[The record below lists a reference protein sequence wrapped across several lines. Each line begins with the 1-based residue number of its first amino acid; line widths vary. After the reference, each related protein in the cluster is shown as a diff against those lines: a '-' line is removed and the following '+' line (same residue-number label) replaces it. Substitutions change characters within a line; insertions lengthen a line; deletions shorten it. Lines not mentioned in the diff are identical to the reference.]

1 MVTERS
7 SVSIPLLGMRKLLE
21 ETRRM
26 SGRAFLEHL
35 ALSLSRLLEGA
46 YVQIGRLSGDARSIR
61 AEPCAQHGQLLPAI
75 DYVLDDTPCAHVVGA
90 QTQYFDGDVVAQFP
104 QDVFLVQAGFVSYF
118 GCPMFDSG
126 GRPMGLLSVLSTR
139 PLGFG
144 DAELALFEALAL
156 RAGSDMERAQAIEA
170 RLASEALFREIL
182 DHQAEMVCR
191 FTTAG
196 RVTFANRA
204 YLQLCGITSEELAS
218 FDYTPKVHPD
228 DRERVSAA
236 LAELGPDKPSV
247 VIENRFFAV
256 DGRTLWTQWTN
267 LGLYD
272 DRGTL
277 VGYQSTGRDVTA
289 AKLAQERLREA
300 HEQKDRFLAILAH
313 ELRNPLGGIL
323 NALAVLELGA
333 RDGRVEPRALAIAKR
348 QAQQQARL
356 LDDLLDLS
364 RITRGKVQLRKRELP
379 LFALVHEV
387 AEAQRAAFAAR
398 SQSLVVDLPPDEAH
412 VHADRVR
419 LEQIV
424 ANLLDNACKYTPT
437 HGSVRIEGRVSEGV
451 ATLRVIDSGRG
462 VPADMQE
469 RIFDMFQQLP
479 HEGGL
484 ASGLGIGLTVVREL
498 LHRHDGSITVES
510 AGAGQGSTFT
520 VRLPCVPARAP
531 AEPAPAGA
539 GRAAEPSRLRIL
551 VVDDNEDAAD
561 MLAELLRAW
570 GHDVV
575 AVYDGEAA
583 LRAAHGDPPA
593 LVLMDI
599 AMPGLDGYATV
610 HRLRAMHPGAGMKV
624 VALTGFGQPA
634 DVRRARDADFDR
646 HLTKPADHAALR
658 ELIALAAG

>member
-1 MVTERS
+1 
-7 SVSIPLLGMRKLLE
+7 
-21 ETRRM
+21 M

-35 ALSLSRLLEGA
+35 ARSLSRHLEGA
-46 YVQIGRLSGDARSIR
+46 WVQVGRLSADVRSIR
-61 AEPCAQHGQLLPAI
+61 AEPCAQHGQLLPAL
-75 DYVLDDTPCAHVVGA
+75 DYDLADTPCAHVVGA
-90 QTQYFDGDVVAQFP
+90 ATQYFDGDLLEQFP
-104 QDVFLVQAGFVSYF
+104 QDAFLVQAGFVSYF

-126 GRPMGLLSVLSTR
+126 GNPTGLLSVLSTR

-144 DAELALFEALAL
+144 DAELALLEALAL
-156 RAGSDMERAQAIEA
+156 RAGSDMERTEAIAA
-170 RLASEALFREIL
+170 RRASEALFREIL

-191 FTTAG
+191 FTREG

-204 YLQLCGITSEELAS
+204 YLELCGITSEELAS
-218 FDYTPKVHPD
+218 FDYTPRLHPD
-228 DRERVSAA
+228 DRERVIGS
-236 LAELGPDKPSV
+236 LSELGPDKPSITV
-247 VIENRFFAV
+247 ENRFLAA
-256 DGRTLWTQWTN
+256 DGRMLWTQWTN
-267 LGLYD
+267 IGLYD
-272 DRGTL
+272 DRGNL
-277 VGYQSTGRDVTA
+277 VGYQSTGRDVTV

-333 RDGRVEPRALAIAKR
+333 REGRVEPRALEIARR

-364 RITRGKVQLRKRELP
+364 RITRGKLQLRKLPLP
-379 LFALVHEV
+379 LFGLVSEV
-387 AEAQRAAFAAR
+387 VEAQRAAFASR
-398 SQSLVVDLPPDEAH
+398 SQSLVVDLPHEDVY

-424 ANLLDNACKYTPT
+424 ANLLDNACKYTPP
-437 HGSVRIEGRVSEGV
+437 HGSVRIEGRVSEGM
-451 ATLRVIDSGRG
+451 ATLGISDSGRG
-462 VPADMQE
+462 VPTDMQE

-498 LHRHDGSITVES
+498 LHRHDGTITVES
-510 AGAGQGSTFT
+510 VGVGQGSTFT
-520 VRLPCVPARAP
+520 VRLPSLPAP
-531 AEPAPAGA
+531 APEPAPTGA
-539 GRAAEPSRLRIL
+539 ERAAGPSRLRIL

-561 MLAELLRAW
+561 MLALLLQAW
-570 GHDVV
+570 GHEVA

-583 LRAAHGDPPA
+583 LRAARDAPPA

-599 AMPGLDGYATV
+599 AMPGLDGYATAK
-610 HRLRAMHPGAGMKV
+610 RLRAMHPGSGMKV

-634 DVRRARDADFDR
+634 DVRRAREADFDR
-646 HLTKPADHAALR
+646 HLTKPADHAALH
-658 ELIALAAG
+658 ELIALASADPVRDPG